1 MTDLQDIPLRKSA
14 DTPAML
20 ADHDGDAALIS
31 SLCSGMPDR
40 PHR

>member
-1 MTDLQDIPLRKSA
+1 MTDLQHIPLRKIA

-20 ADHDGDAALIS
+20 ANHTGDAALIIS
-31 SLCSGMPDR
+31 MCSGMPDR

>member
-1 MTDLQDIPLRKSA
+1 MTDLQDIPRRKIA

-20 ADHDGDAALIS
+20 ADYAGDAALIIFM
-31 SLCSGMPDR
+31 CSGMPDR